1 MRGRPAAQGR
11 DQRGQAAVE
20 LALCLPILVL
30 VLACVVEIGLLVGD
44 QVRLWHAAREGA
56 RIAVVDPAMEEVRGA
71 AESAGLEPLEVA
83 ITPGP
88 TERRPGAPLTVAVS
102 YKPRTRVPLLGALFE
117 RTELHAAATM
127 RIEQP

>member
-1 MRGRPAAQGR
+1 MLRQDQG
-11 DQRGQAAVE
+11 GQATVE

-56 RIAVVDPAMEEVRGA
+56 RIAVVDPATEEVREA
-71 AESAGLEPLEVA
+71 AQSSGLEPLEVEV
-83 ITPGP
+83 TPGP
-88 TERRPGAPLTVAVS
+88 TERRQGEALTVALS
-102 YKPRTRVPLLGALFE
+102 YNPRARVPLLGVLFE
-117 RTELHAAATM
+117 RTELHATATM